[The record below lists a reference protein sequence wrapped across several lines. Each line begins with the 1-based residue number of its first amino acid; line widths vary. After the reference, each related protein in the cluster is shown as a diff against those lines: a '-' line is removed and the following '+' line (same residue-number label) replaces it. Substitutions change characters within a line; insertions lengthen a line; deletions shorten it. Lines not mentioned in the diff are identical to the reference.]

1 MTAPKFNQVT
11 IVTEA
16 VRAEGRRWGP
26 LADELAKV
34 ASTVDS
40 RSLFVTAFW
49 IGKPGDFDGTI
60 AFETYKLRRES
71 ILRSLRAGVTE
82 FQQIAD
88 ALKRIGDLY
97 DQQDEIAALDVEA
110 AYSVPKKP

>member
-26 LADELAKV
+26 MADDLAKV

-49 IGKPGDFDGTI
+49 IGKPGDFDGAI

-71 ILRSLRAGVTE
+71 ILSPSARASPSSSRS
-82 FQQIAD
+82 AD

-97 DQQDEIAALDVEA
+97 DQQDEIAALDLEA